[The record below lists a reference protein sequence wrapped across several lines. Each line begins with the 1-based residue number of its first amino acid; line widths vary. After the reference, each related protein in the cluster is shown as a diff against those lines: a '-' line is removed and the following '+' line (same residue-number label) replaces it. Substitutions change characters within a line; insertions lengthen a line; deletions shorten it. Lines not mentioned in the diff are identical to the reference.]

1 MTQPRLL
8 SDEEIHE
15 ALQKLPSWH
24 REEKKIIRD
33 YTFEDFRRAVEFV
46 NHVAELA
53 EQADHHP
60 DMLVHGWNKVR
71 ITLTT
76 HSAGGITQNDIE
88 LARKIEDIV
97 VH

>member
-1 MTQPRLL
+1 MTQHRLL
-8 SDEEIHE
+8 SEEVIQG

-24 REEKKIIRD
+24 REEGKIIRD
-33 YTFEDFRRAVEFV
+33 YTFADFRRAIEFV
-46 NHVAELA
+46 NLVAELA

-60 DMLVHGWNKVR
+60 DILIHGWNKVR

-88 LARKIEDIV
+88 LARKIEEIV
-97 VH
+97 VL